1 MTTRPAAQTD
11 PAKHINAVERLRA
24 IRRNFVGA

>member
-1 MTTRPAAQTD
+1 VQTD

>member
-1 MTTRPAAQTD
+1 MTTRPTVQTD
-11 PAKHINAVERLRA
+11 PAKHINSVERLRT